1 MNEEEISKLRVRMQL
16 AEDNNKILVNKLK
29 EKEKNLKTL
38 NELYKKEKKKNETIY
53 MAITT
58 RNVDES
64 NYQKAIDW
72 IIKIIEE
79 EK

>member
-58 RNVDES
+58 RNIDGS

>member
-1 MNEEEISKLRVRMQL
+1 MNEEETSKLRVRMQL

-58 RNVDES
+58 RNIDGS

>member
-38 NELYKKEKKKNETIY
+38 NELY
-53 MAITT
+53 
-58 RNVDES
+58 
-64 NYQKAIDW
+64 
-72 IIKIIEE
+72 
-79 EK
+79 